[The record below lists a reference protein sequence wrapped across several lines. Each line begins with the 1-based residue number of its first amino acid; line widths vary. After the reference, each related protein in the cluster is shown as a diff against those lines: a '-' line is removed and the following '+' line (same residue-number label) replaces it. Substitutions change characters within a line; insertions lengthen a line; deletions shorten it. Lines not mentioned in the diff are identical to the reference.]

1 VLPDPYDI
9 IKDRPKIT
17 AYIARDQHD
26 STAKKNPNK
35 AGKSVTKKKQYENST
50 IINQAWHNNYLLD
63 SHTLLSHNNPNRKI
77 SRDQMNTIK
86 ENCEK
91 HQEAEKGNYKFIDH
105 MHKPT
110 PLGQSKTILI
120 KTFNRYVNN
129 PGLLKSGLSELVMLY
144 KEFEDTDIIRR
155 LFKSGI
161 ESLAG
166 KKQKRTLNFRP
177 CIGTLAESAPQPRDL
192 GYYYKMPN
200 GNSKI
205 IHYLLRDN
213 GFIETGSK
221 NWTVY
226 WHVGTPR

>member
-9 IKDRPKIT
+9 TKDRTKII
-17 AYIARDQHD
+17 AYIATDQHD
-26 STAKKNPNK
+26 STAKKNPSK
-35 AGKSVTKKKQYENST
+35 AGKSATKMKQNENST